1 MIYDGNS
8 KYEKRGI
15 YYEEDNNGANVTVA
29 SGQKP
34 SGGYSIKVDKIET
47 EEKIA
52 TIYVYEIK
60 PTKDEVVSTIMTYPV
75 VQINF
80 NPIPSRVYVFNNE
93 TEESFPLIE
102 EQIKRIS
109 SSDFNVVHF
118 LMFFL
123 VLLL

>member
-34 SGGYSIKVDKIET
+34 SEGYSIKVNKIET